1 MAKAKTQALNQI
13 QPIDLQNNR
22 AEIVRIRD
30 ALMALHSEVIMPLE
44 FLATV
49 LKTYA
54 DAALSFEAQH
64 LNALGELL
72 DALVSKAEQILRE
85 HGLVEDED

>member
-44 FLATV
+44 FLVTV

-85 HGLVEDED
+85 HGLSEDED

>member
-1 MAKAKTQALNQI
+1 
-13 QPIDLQNNR
+13 LQNNG

-85 HGLVEDED
+85 HGLSEDED